1 MVFLLLLFSLI
12 PSFHSELVQISWEAT
27 PGADTGVLT
36 HLVTASYKDQRKY
49 LDAILEA
56 LETTS
61 TGDIISK
68 KVGLQIKNVVLGFS
82 AWESR
87 IGAGAQSFADVETL
101 QNGLKLDVNTNHKS
115 ILNQYCAILGYLLRQ
130 DAVIWYYQDKQSIGL
145 DEQNGV
151 EAKFNA
157 QLNVS
162 DFQEIY
168 NQLNS
173 QFNTWDLAPGD
184 VSNST
189 GFNVLNYE
197 PKISNET
204 FQMGMKSV
212 LSNLNKIGLGKGL
225 KNQDQFRSI
234 GEYLSNDW
242 NKYPE
247 GDGYFEYVQ
256 DNELWKWAKE
266 MREWR
271 IDVVNREYERNTVRS
286 FLSK

>member
-12 PSFHSELVQISWEAT
+12 PFFSCELVQISWEAT

-36 HLVTASYKDQRKY
+36 HMVTASYKDQRKY
-49 LDAILEA
+49 LDAIFEA
-56 LETTS
+56 LETTP
-61 TGDIISK
+61 TGDIISN
-68 KVGLQIKNVVLGFS
+68 KVGLEIKNVVAGFS

-87 IGAGAQSFADVETL
+87 VGAGAQSFADVETI
-101 QNGLKLDVNTNHKS
+101 QNGMKIDVNSNHKS
-115 ILNQYCAILGYLLRQ
+115 VLNQYCAILGYLLRQ
-130 DAVIWYYQDKQSIGL
+130 DAVIWYYQDKQSVGL
-145 DEQNGV
+145 NEQNGV
-151 EAKFNA
+151 EAKFNDK
-157 QLNVS
+157 LNIS

-173 QFNTWDLAPGD
+173 QFQTWDLAPGYA
-184 VSNST
+184 SK

-204 FQMGMKSV
+204 FQNGMKSV
-212 LSNLNKIGLGKGL
+212 LNNLNKIGLGKGL
-225 KNQDQFRSI
+225 KNQNQFRSI

-242 NKYPE
+242 SKYPE
-247 GDGYFEYVQ
+247 GDGYFDYVQ
-256 DNELWKWAKE
+256 DEELWKWAKE

>member
-12 PSFHSELVQISWEAT
+12 PFFYCELVQISWEAT

-36 HLVTASYKDQRKY
+36 HMVTASYKDQRKY
-49 LDAILEA
+49 LDAIFEA
-56 LETTS
+56 LETTP
-61 TGDIISK
+61 TGDIISN
-68 KVGLQIKNVVLGFS
+68 KVGLEIKNVVAGFS

-87 IGAGAQSFADVETL
+87 VGAGAQSFADVETI
-101 QNGLKLDVNTNHKS
+101 QNGMKLDVNSNHKS
-115 ILNQYCAILGYLLRQ
+115 VLNQYCAILGYLLRQ
-130 DAVIWYYQDKQSIGL
+130 DAVIWYYQDKQSVGL
-145 DEQNGV
+145 NEQNGV
-151 EAKFNA
+151 EAKFNDK
-157 QLNVS
+157 LNIS

-173 QFNTWDLAPGD
+173 QFQTWDLAPGYA
-184 VSNST
+184 SK

-204 FQMGMKSV
+204 FQNGMKSV
-212 LSNLNKIGLGKGL
+212 LNNLNKIGLGKGL
-225 KNQDQFRSI
+225 KNQNQFRSI

-242 NKYPE
+242 SKYPE
-247 GDGYFEYVQ
+247 GDGYFDYVQ
-256 DNELWKWAKE
+256 DEELWKWAKE